1 MKSGGMVGKGTVNH
15 FGRVAPHSILRAARS
30 IHMDLV
36 YLTIAV
42 GFFLLSGWL
51 ISALDRL
58 Q

>member
-1 MKSGGMVGKGTVNH
+1 MVGKGTVNH